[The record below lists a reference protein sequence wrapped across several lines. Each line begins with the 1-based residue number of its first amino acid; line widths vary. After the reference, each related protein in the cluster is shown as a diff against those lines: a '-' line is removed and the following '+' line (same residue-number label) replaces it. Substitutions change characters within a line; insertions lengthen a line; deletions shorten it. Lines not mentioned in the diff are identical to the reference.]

1 MYCPECGTKAEYHF
15 SHWEQNTKKEMYSCP
30 NCEIFYEMLLE
41 YKGIDI
47 RENKNSGLKRR

>member
-1 MYCPECGTKAEYHF
+1 MYCPECGIKAEYHF

-30 NCEIFYEMLLE
+30 NCDIFYEMLLE

-47 RENKNSGLKRR
+47 REDKN